1 MQNANMLSSRDG
13 GSGASGGISGFLS
26 GGVKPVAVLFGIYF
40 ILSIAIRVSL
50 PNSLTLDEAEQSL
63 NSQFWLLGYGPQ
75 PPFYNWVQNLFVGAL
90 DISLLSLA
98 LPRFGMLF
106 LVYLFMGLAARE
118 LQVSRSFAGLAML
131 SLTLLPQVSFMPQQD
146 LTHTIALLMATSLFF
161 YGLCRTLVRPDWQGY
176 AIIGIAIG
184 IGTISKYNFVILPA
198 ATIVAVALDRDW
210 RARLLDPR
218 MLLAAV
224 ICIAIVLPHA
234 VWLLGNL
241 DLATRGTLGKMV
253 ESDAPQG
260 IFRVTKALGS
270 LLVACLAF
278 GALAVV
284 VLALA
289 FKSSVKRAVRAGD
302 RWTTLFGRIM
312 LFSLVGVVAVVL
324 VAGTTR
330 ITERWLD
337 PYLLA
342 LPLYLLLK
350 FDRAGADLGL
360 GFKRLVPVFLVIM
373 VVVLV
378 PGPAKVLTAGL
389 LGPPGRINMPFADL
403 AKQIR
408 TEDRPATILALGM
421 HLSGNIRMQFP
432 DVPVFDIDSASVKR
446 AMRDLAPP
454 VLVIEADGDGA
465 VVEPKLDA
473 AMLESATGLSAT
485 DFRTRLVPYH
495 RAPDRNMGFRY
506 LWLR

>member
-270 LLVACLAF
+270 LPPDQQDVVRLSFIHDMPHAQIAESLGVPLGTVKSRLRLAY
-278 GALAVV
+278 
-284 VLALA
+284 
-289 FKSSVKRAVRAGD
+289 
-302 RWTTLFGRIM
+302 GR
-312 LFSLVGVVAVVL
+312 LRPQL
-324 VAGTTR
+324 
-330 ITERWLD
+330 E
-337 PYLLA
+337 
-342 LPLYLLLK
+342 
-350 FDRAGADLGL
+350 DL
-360 GFKRLVPVFLVIM
+360 
-373 VVVLV
+373 
-378 PGPAKVLTAGL
+378 
-389 LGPPGRINMPFADL
+389 
-403 AKQIR
+403 Q
-408 TEDRPATILALGM
+408 
-421 HLSGNIRMQFP
+421 
-432 DVPVFDIDSASVKR
+432 
-446 AMRDLAPP
+446 
-454 VLVIEADGDGA
+454 
-465 VVEPKLDA
+465 
-473 AMLESATGLSAT
+473 
-485 DFRTRLVPYH
+485 
-495 RAPDRNMGFRY
+495 
-506 LWLR
+506 